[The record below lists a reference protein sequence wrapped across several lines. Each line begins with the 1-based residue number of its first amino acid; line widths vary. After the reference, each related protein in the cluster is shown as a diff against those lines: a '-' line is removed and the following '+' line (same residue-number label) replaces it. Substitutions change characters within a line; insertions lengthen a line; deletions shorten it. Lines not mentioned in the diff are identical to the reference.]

1 MSPAD
6 HTALTQ
12 EQFDQ
17 FAQDLRFLHV
27 AVMALAR
34 GIPLVANDTTE
45 LLLAATRLQAVPVFL
60 VPQIRHELRSKRST

>member
-12 EQFDQ
+12 AQFDQ
-17 FAQDLRFLHV
+17 FARDLKFLHV

-34 GIPLVANDTTE
+34 GVKLVPSDTTE
-45 LLLAATRLQAVPVFL
+45 LLLCATRLQSVPIFL
-60 VPQIRHELRSKRST
+60 VPQVQRGI